1 MNYDQLKDFIANQMR
16 MSHIYQPVMLRHLLL
31 RLGKSTDVEIAAQLL
46 LYDEGQI
53 EYYQQITNRMVGK
66 VLQRRGIVIK
76 DGSSYVLPTFNKL
89 SAQQISELV
98 QLCEHKLDTY
108 IKKRGSKIWHHRR
121 VNRIPISGT
130 VRYEVLKRAKFHCE
144 LCGISADVKAL
155 EVDHIVPKNHGGE
168 DSINNYQA
176 LCYSCNASKGDRDK
190 TDFRDVR
197 LQHKHR
203 EDDCLFCDIPEKRI
217 LAENNLAFVI
227 LDRYPVTKDHS
238 LIIPKRHSSHYFE
251 LNQAEVNAINS
262 LALELKRVLE
272 IKDTSIRGINIG
284 YNCGEYAGQTI
295 PHTPMHFIPRRV
307 GDVEIPTGGIRNII
321 PGKGSYLH

>member
-1 MNYDQLKDFIANQMR
+1 MNFDQLRDFIANQMR

-46 LYDEGQI
+46 QYDEGQI

-66 VLQRRGIVIK
+66 VLQKRGVVIK
-76 DGSSYVLPTFNKL
+76 EGSSYVLPTFNKL

-98 QLCEHKLDTY
+98 HLCEYKLDTY

-121 VNRIPISGT
+121 VNRMPISGT
-130 VRYEVLKRAKFHCE
+130 VRYEVLKRAKFQCE
-144 LCGISADVKAL
+144 LCGISADMKAL

-190 TDFRDVR
+190 TDFRNMR
-197 LQHKHR
+197 IEHEHR
-203 EDDCLFCDIPEKRI
+203 EEGCTFCDIPKKRI
-217 LAENNLAFVI
+217 ITENNLAFVI
-227 LDRYPVTKDHS
+227 LDKYPVTKDHS
-238 LIIPKRHSSHYFE
+238 LIIPKRHSKHYFE

-262 LALELKRVLE
+262 LALELKDILE
-272 IKDTSIRGINIG
+272 KKDKSISGINIG

-295 PHTPMHFIPRRV
+295 LHTHMHFIPRRV
-307 GDVEIPTGGIRNII
+307 GDVEIPIGGIRNII
-321 PGKGSYLH
+321 PGKGNYLH

>member
-1 MNYDQLKDFIANQMR
+1 MNFEQLRDFIASQMR

-46 LYDEGQI
+46 QYDEGQI

-66 VLQRRGIVIK
+66 VLQRRGVVIK
-76 DGSSYVLPTFNKL
+76 EGSSYVLPTFNKL

-155 EVDHIVPKNHGGE
+155 EVDHIIPKNHGGE

-176 LCYSCNASKGDRDK
+176 LCFSCNASKGDRDK
-190 TDFRDVR
+190 TDFREMR
-197 LQHKHR
+197 SEHRHR
-203 EDDCLFCDIPEKRI
+203 EDGCLFCDITEKRI
-217 LAENNLAFVI
+217 VTQNNLAFVI

-238 LIIPKRHSSHYFE
+238 LIIPKRHSNHYFE

-262 LALELKRVLE
+262 LALELKRILE
-272 IKDTSIRGINIG
+272 KKDNSIRGINIG

-295 PHTPMHFIPRRV
+295 PHTHMHFIPRRV
-307 GDVEIPTGGIRNII
+307 GDVETPTGGIRNII
-321 PGKGSYLH
+321 PGKGNYLH